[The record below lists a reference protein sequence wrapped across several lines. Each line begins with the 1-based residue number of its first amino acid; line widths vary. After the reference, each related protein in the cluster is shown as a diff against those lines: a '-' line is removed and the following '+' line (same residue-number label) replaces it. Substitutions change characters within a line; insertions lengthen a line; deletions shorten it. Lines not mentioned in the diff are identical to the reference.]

1 MKKVYFY
8 FIIENYVDVNGSGGD
23 YGSSVYY
30 SLNGNS
36 VVHMSEYFNS
46 FEECSDSRKY
56 FIENYPN
63 KTITPIIEGLLMN
76 NEQ

>member
-1 MKKVYFY
+1 MKKIYFY
-8 FIIENYVDVNGSGGD
+8 FIIEDYVDVYESGGD
-23 YGSSVYY
+23 YESSVYY

-56 FIENYPN
+56 IIENHPN
-63 KTITPIIEGLLMN
+63 KTITPIFEGLL
-76 NEQ
+76 

>member
-8 FIIENYVDVNGSGGD
+8 FIIEDYVDVNESGGD
-23 YGSSVYY
+23 YESSVYY

-56 FIENYPN
+56 IVEYYPS
-63 KTITPIIEGLLMN
+63 KTITPIFEGLL
-76 NEQ
+76 